1 MSEDTNRL
9 VRDGHIAEL
18 IGMSKS
24 WVRKQ
29 RMYRRRG
36 DDHVLAIDPVMIGS
50 VPRYRLA
57 DVEAWLASQTGSGK

>member
-1 MSEDTNRL
+1 MPDYINRL
-9 VRDGHIAEL
+9 VRDAHIAEL

-29 RMYRRRG
+29 RMLRRRG
-36 DDHVLAIDPVMIGS
+36 VDHVLAIDPVMIGT

-57 DVEAWLASQTGSGK
+57 DVEAWLCSHTNAAK